1 MPDQWATAR
10 VAPTRGRSPFR
21 VTKTAVQRV
30 PDQFF
35 LTLKMQDKYRL
46 LDANL
51 NRAREGLRVIEDVV
65 RFLYNDKELSRKL
78 RNIRHELSIITGKIY
93 PRLLKSRDSEND
105 VGLTFKEGK
114 RKNLRDILIANFRRA
129 EEGIRVL
136 EEFSRLISADAGDR
150 LKKIRF
156 KVYTIEKEIVTRIS

>member
-1 MPDQWATAR
+1 MEN
-10 VAPTRGRSPFR
+10 
-21 VTKTAVQRV
+21 
-30 PDQFF
+30 
-35 LTLKMQDKYRL
+35 KYRL

>member
-1 MPDQWATAR
+1 
-10 VAPTRGRSPFR
+10 
-21 VTKTAVQRV
+21 
-30 PDQFF
+30 
-35 LTLKMQDKYRL
+35 MQDKYRL

>member
-1 MPDQWATAR
+1 
-10 VAPTRGRSPFR
+10 
-21 VTKTAVQRV
+21 
-30 PDQFF
+30 
-35 LTLKMQDKYRL
+35 MQDKHRL

>member
-1 MPDQWATAR
+1 
-10 VAPTRGRSPFR
+10 
-21 VTKTAVQRV
+21 
-30 PDQFF
+30 
-35 LTLKMQDKYRL
+35 MQDKYRL

-51 NRAREGLRVIEDVV
+51 NRVREGLRVIEDVV
-65 RFLYNDKELSRKL
+65 RFLYDDKELSLKL
-78 RNIRHELSIITGKIY
+78 RNVRHELSIISGKIY
-93 PRLLKSRDSEND
+93 PRLLKYRDSEND

-114 RKNLRDILIANFRRA
+114 RKNLRDILFANFRRA

-136 EEFSRLISADAGDR
+136 EEFSRLISADAGER

>member
-1 MPDQWATAR
+1 
-10 VAPTRGRSPFR
+10 
-21 VTKTAVQRV
+21 
-30 PDQFF
+30 
-35 LTLKMQDKYRL
+35 MQDKYRL

-51 NRAREGLRVIEDVV
+51 NRAREGLRIIEDVV

-136 EEFSRLISADAGDR
+136 EEFSRLISADAGDK

>member
-1 MPDQWATAR
+1 
-10 VAPTRGRSPFR
+10 
-21 VTKTAVQRV
+21 
-30 PDQFF
+30 
-35 LTLKMQDKYRL
+35 

>member
-1 MPDQWATAR
+1 
-10 VAPTRGRSPFR
+10 
-21 VTKTAVQRV
+21 
-30 PDQFF
+30 
-35 LTLKMQDKYRL
+35 MQDKYRL

-51 NRAREGLRVIEDVV
+51 NRAREGLRIIEDVV

>member
-1 MPDQWATAR
+1 M
-10 VAPTRGRSPFR
+10 
-21 VTKTAVQRV
+21 
-30 PDQFF
+30 
-35 LTLKMQDKYRL
+35 KMQDKHRL

>member
-1 MPDQWATAR
+1 
-10 VAPTRGRSPFR
+10 
-21 VTKTAVQRV
+21 
-30 PDQFF
+30 
-35 LTLKMQDKYRL
+35 MQDKYRL

-51 NRAREGLRVIEDVV
+51 NRVREGLRVIEDVV
-65 RFLYNDKELSRKL
+65 RFLYNDKELSLKL
-78 RNIRHELSIITGKIY
+78 RNVRHELSIISGKIY
-93 PRLLKSRDSEND
+93 PRLLKYRDSEND

-114 RKNLRDILIANFRRA
+114 RKNLRDILFANFRRA

-136 EEFSRLISADAGDR
+136 EEFSRLISADAGER